1 MPDGLDLC
9 EKIQGSQCLVGVS
22 KKRRKG
28 KGREHQRLNKIQLG
42 WRDDSI
48 INRSWWRLGEIRL
61 IVLIDD
67 ETSREDVEKEKESGR
82 CCCEEDWEKKRPPFE
97 WGLLV

>member
-1 MPDGLDLC
+1 MTDIRKKIKLIIPMPDGLDLC
-9 EKIQGSQCLVGVS
+9 EKIQGSQCLVDVS

-48 INRSWWRLGEIRL
+48 INRS
-61 IVLIDD
+61 
-67 ETSREDVEKEKESGR
+67 
-82 CCCEEDWEKKRPPFE
+82 
-97 WGLLV
+97 